1 MEYFKLLVYFQSLQT
16 SLQKACKVS
25 LSISIGLENIIMCR
39 VTKMKFVTFLM
50 ITIWARVVLTKD
62 ANLVDFL
69 KTYVDNERKPTMVV
83 LTGLCWKKD
92 TLRTLVVE
100 LSKLGARTSKPPS
113 IKIQSKYHVVMH
125 NTLFLSDLHC
135 PETAEVIE
143 TAILHNLFRYPLRW
157 LLLKNMSENS
167 SVILEDIPAF
177 ADSDLVLAEIT
188 EELVVITECKIIIL
202 NRNVLVHK
210 PNENGAL
217 ISKDKGYYNGTMV
230 DVRPHREL
238 FKRRRDVMGRP
249 LTMAN
254 VIQDSNSTRYHL
266 PREDALELQYDVIP
280 KICWMTAKLAFQML
294 NATPRYTFSYRWG
307 YKVNG
312 QWSGMINDLHTSKA
326 DLGTNC
332 VVSDVERLSVVTY
345 TDMLAPFRVRFVF
358 RQPPLPSVANI
369 FYLPFAGSVWAAVAV
384 CAMVY
389 TVAMYWASKWEFNLE
404 KRSASQFDGTVGD
417 AMLLTMS
424 ALSQQGCF
432 IEPKRAPVENSLYK
446 DPVRVMIHKRID
458 PETGNGQ
465 FYSLEDGVDMIRQG
479 FFAFHSIVEPV
490 YRRIEETFLETEKC
504 DLTEVDFLSSF
515 DPFVPV
521 KKDSPYLELL
531 RVVFKQIRESGIQSA
546 LNKRYQV
553 PKPRCSN
560 KVAAFSSVG
569 IVDLRPV
576 LILMVYGIISSCLI
590 LIMEMIVFKIAHH

>member
-1 MEYFKLLVYFQSLQT
+1 M
-16 SLQKACKVS
+16 
-25 LSISIGLENIIMCR
+25 
-39 VTKMKFVTFLM
+39 
-50 ITIWARVVLTKD
+50 
-62 ANLVDFL
+62 
-69 KTYVDNERKPTMVV
+69 
-83 LTGLCWKKD
+83 
-92 TLRTLVVE
+92 
-100 LSKLGARTSKPPS
+100 
-113 IKIQSKYHVVMH
+113 
-125 NTLFLSDLHC
+125 
-135 PETAEVIE
+135 
-143 TAILHNLFRYPLRW
+143 
-157 LLLKNMSENS
+157 
-167 SVILEDIPAF
+167 
-177 ADSDLVLAEIT
+177 
-188 EELVVITECKIIIL
+188 
-202 NRNVLVHK
+202 HK

-384 CAMVY
+384 CVIVY
-389 TVAMYWASKWEFNLE
+389 TAAMYWASKWEFNLE

-432 IEPKRAPVENSLYK
+432 IEPKRAPGRIMLFVLFAALMALYAAYSANIVVLLQAPSNSITSLAQLAASKVTLAANDVDYNHFVFSLYK

-576 LILMVYGIISSCLI
+576 LILMVYGIILSCLI
-590 LIMEMIVFKIAHH
+590 LIMEMLVFKIAHH